1 MLASLNK
8 YLCCTWLPGKGASWG
23 CAAKAVGVP
32 SVPKPPNSVCPELVV
47 CRPKTGWLTIG
58 KALDTVDRLHG

>member
-1 MLASLNK
+1 MLASRH
-8 YLCCTWLPGKGASWG
+8 TRLPGKGASWG

-32 SVPKPPNSVCPELVV
+32 SVPKPPNSVCPELAV